1 LNCPLTFPG
10 RSSLKYFTSP
20 RDPDDCTY
28 KFKIIFYFVF
38 FFLHSSLHPRP
49 IVLNLERKVLQSFD
63 DSNKI
68 EKIVTKG
75 NSDFTPEVSFSKIF
89 TSPELRSTQS
99 LLFRFTE
106 NSRFIPVEY
115 FFKEPIS
122 IQDYVSRFEFHI
134 YSSSRGG
141 EIYFF
146 LEDGLSETHKILVSN
161 INFTGWK
168 KIQIPLQKI
177 YQNDIIFRENRKMKC
192 KGFLISPPK
201 ASESGNEFLIAI
213 DDIIV
218 YSLPKY
224 KVVP

>member
-1 LNCPLTFPG
+1 MTFLG
-10 RSSLKYFTSP
+10 RSSLKYYTSP
-20 RDPDDCTY
+20 QIPGSSIS
-28 KFKIIFYFVF
+28 KLKIIIYFIF
-38 FFLHSSLHPRP
+38 ISLQSSLYPRP
-49 IVLNLERKVLQSFD
+49 IEMVVERKVLQSFE
-63 DSNKI
+63 DSNKL

-75 NSDFTPEVSFSKIF
+75 NSDFFPEVSFSKIF

-115 FFKEPIS
+115 FFEEPIF
-122 IQDYVSRFEFHI
+122 IQDYVSKFEFHI

-168 KIQIPLQKI
+168 KIQIPLQKM

-192 KGFLISPPK
+192 KGFLISPPQ

-224 KVVP
+224 KFVP

>member
-1 LNCPLTFPG
+1 MNCLLTFPG
-10 RSSLKYFTSP
+10 RSSLKYYTSP
-20 RDPDDCTY
+20 QIPDNCTS
-28 KFKIIFYFVF
+28 KLKIIIYFIF
-38 FFLHSSLHPRP
+38 FSLHSSLYPRP
-49 IVLNLERKVLQSFD
+49 IELILERKVLQTFE

-75 NSDFTPEVSFSKIF
+75 NPDFIPEVSFSKIF

-106 NSRFIPVEY
+106 NSRFIPIEY
-115 FFKEPIS
+115 FFEEPIY
-122 IQDYVSRFEFHI
+122 IQDYVSKIEFHI

-161 INFTGWK
+161 IKFTGWK
-168 KIQIPLQKI
+168 KIQIPLQKF

-192 KGFLISPPK
+192 RGFLISPPK
-201 ASESGNEFLIAI
+201 ASETGNEFLIAI

>member
-1 LNCPLTFPG
+1 LF
-10 RSSLKYFTSP
+10 SSLY
-20 RDPDDCTY
+20 
-28 KFKIIFYFVF
+28 
-38 FFLHSSLHPRP
+38 PRP
-49 IVLNLERKVLQSFD
+49 IELNLERKVLQTFE

-75 NSDFTPEVSFSKIF
+75 NSDFIPEVSFSKIF

-106 NSRFIPVEY
+106 NSRFIPIEY
-115 FFKEPIS
+115 FFEEPIY
-122 IQDYVSRFEFHI
+122 IQDYVSKIEFHI

-161 INFTGWK
+161 IKFTGWK
-168 KIQIPLQKI
+168 KVQLPLQKF

-192 KGFLISPPK
+192 RGFLISPPK
-201 ASESGNEFLIAI
+201 ASETGNEFLIAI